1 MRLARSVSAPDD
13 RWIAVEGKLAP
24 FGLSERRID
33 LERPLELGGRFL
45 DAAKAIEY
53 NRLLHRAQGRHSV
66 SSGERPLIFAAEA
79 SVQPL

>member
-1 MRLARSVSAPDD
+1 MRLARSVSALDD

-53 NRLLHRAQGRHSV
+53 NRLLHRAQGRL
-66 SSGERPLIFAAEA
+66 GIERGAA
-79 SVQPL
+79 PHICR